1 MTNSALEAVSQSL
14 TPGEIVELFRL
25 DTSSYGGPVLYFCQ
39 SKFETGSVT
48 FGGVTYEPA
57 DVEFKGLETSG
68 VGSLPT
74 PTIAVANT
82 NGIVQTIVNTYGD
95 LLGCDLRRVRTFRR
109 FLDGQEEADPTAYFG
124 PDIFRV
130 ERKTNENAEFI
141 EWELSAAIDQEG
153 KMLPGRLVLRDI
165 CLWRY
170 RRYVPATN
178 SFDYSQAQCPYTGNV
193 YYDAAGNVTTID
205 KDQCG
210 RRLSHCRQRF
220 GTATP
225 LPFGGFPSASRRLA

>member
-1 MTNSALEAVSQSL
+1 MTTPALEATAQSL

-25 DTSSYGGPVLYFCQ
+25 DTGSYGGPILYFTQ
-39 SKFETGSVT
+39 AKFETEAIR
-48 FGGVTYEPA
+48 FGGVTYEPV
-57 DVEFKGLETSG
+57 DVEFKGFETSG

-74 PTIAVANT
+74 PSISVANT
-82 NGIVQTIVNTYGD
+82 GGVIQSIINTYGD
-95 LLGCDLRRVRTFRR
+95 LLGCDFRRVRTFRR
-109 FLDGQEEADPTAYFG
+109 FLDGQPAADPAAYFG

-153 KMLPGRLVLRDI
+153 KQLPGRLVLRDI

-170 RRYVPATN
+170 RRYDAA
-178 SFDYSQAQCPYTGNV
+178 SGGFDYSNAQCPYAGAI
-193 YYDAAGNVTTID
+193 YYDESGNETTID
-205 KDQCG
+205 KDRCG

-220 GTATP
+220 GARAV
-225 LPFGGFPSASRRLA
+225 LPYGGFPSASRKMA